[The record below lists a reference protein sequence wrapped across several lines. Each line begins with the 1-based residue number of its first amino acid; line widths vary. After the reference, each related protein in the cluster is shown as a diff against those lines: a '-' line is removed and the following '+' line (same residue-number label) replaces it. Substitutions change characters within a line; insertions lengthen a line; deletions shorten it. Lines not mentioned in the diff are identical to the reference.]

1 MYMYST
7 YHVFFFPKFLH
18 FHFAYFGSSICW
30 LGFFLYLNFDYS
42 YTGILNNDKTP
53 IMKSSSSLLSPS
65 PNTIPFPM
73 GTLRTSLFQI
83 ILLLLFYFMFLK
95 DTFILL
101 FLDLLILT
109 LPIVFWNM
117 LDKDFNLLVYQTL
130 SLFSSI
136 FKSQLVVKSLV
147 IFYIIMIVLV
157 HLGCFNRIP

>member
-83 ILLLLFYFMFLK
+83 LK

-101 FLDLLILT
+101 FLDLLIL
-109 LPIVFWNM
+109 LPIVFCNM

-147 IFYIIMIVLV
+147 IFYIIMIALV